1 MMLCA
6 MPRHTKAFT
15 LLEVLIALAI
25 ISIALTA
32 LLLVMSQSIQGTERV
47 KNKTLSHLVAMQGL
61 AMVQLK
67 LTPVQSTQTKT
78 EKITVFGNTWFWQ
91 AKSSTTSLPNMRRI
105 EITVSDRASGPF
117 RDPLVGFIGAP

>member
-1 MMLCA
+1 MMR
-6 MPRHTKAFT
+6 PRNHAFT

-25 ISIALTA
+25 LSIALTA

-67 LTPVQSTQTKT
+67 LTPIQQTQTKT
-78 EKITVFGNTWFWQ
+78 EKIMIFGNTWFWQ
-91 AKSSTTSLPNMRRI
+91 AKRSATSLKNIQRI
-105 EITVSDRASGPF
+105 EITVSQHESGPF
-117 RDPLVGFIGAP
+117 VDPLIGFGDL

>member
-1 MMLCA
+1 MM
-6 MPRHTKAFT
+6 PKYSKAFT

-67 LTPVQSTQTKT
+67 LTPVQKTQTKT
-78 EKITVFGNTWFWQ
+78 EKLIIFGNTWFWQ
-91 AKSSTTSLPNMRRI
+91 AKSSATSLPNMQRI
-105 EITVSDRASGPF
+105 EITVSQHASGPF
-117 RDPLVGFIGAP
+117 TDPLVGYGGF

>member
-1 MMLCA
+1 MI
-6 MPRHTKAFT
+6 TKRMQAFT
-15 LLEVLIALAI
+15 LIEVLIALAI

-67 LTPVQSTQTKT
+67 LTPVQQTRART
-78 EKITVFGNTWFWQ
+78 EKITIFGNTWFWQ
-91 AKSSTTSLPNMRRI
+91 AKRSSTSLPHLQRI
-105 EITVSDRASGPF
+105 EITVSQHEDGPF
-117 RDPLVGFIGAP
+117 GDPLIGFGGL